1 MSERQFE
8 SWRVQ
13 FLGHVDRLGFALLL
27 GAGAG
32 VGTGLRADSVVV
44 GAAFGVA
51 VFLIFG
57 VELDAPVRQS
67 PLTRVGSDSGKNLRL
82 SH

>member
-1 MSERQFE
+1 MAERQFE
-8 SWRVQ
+8 RRRMQ

-32 VGTGLRADSVVV
+32 VGTGLRADSGVV

-57 VELDAPVRQS
+57 LELDAPVHRPS
-67 PLTRVGSDSGKNLRL
+67 LPMTSSDSSKSIRL

>member
-1 MSERQFE
+1 MSERQSDRWRE
-8 SWRVQ
+8 S

-32 VGTGLRADSVVV
+32 VGAGLRADSVLV

-57 VELDAPVRQS
+57 VELDAPVRRP
-67 PLTRVGSDSGKNLRL
+67 PLTMTSSDSSKSVRL
-82 SH
+82 YH